1 MSIYDH
7 IPAYDYNVLIEVTI
21 HEQMVGDPLPAPDH
35 LINCLDA
42 LPFEWVCRIVG
53 RHDRASKPHYHIH
66 GCVKSLQPEADE
78 DGFRHIGVNSK
89 SEVESKRR
97 WVKRRFEKDLGT
109 KGVCVKFNADTER
122 KDHLPYP
129 LKEYLTPESMP
140 PYIQS
145 MCVGVTPA
153 QLESFR
159 QFGAGIYKA
168 EASRKDY
175 DERKQEARK
184 LKYAAYHEYIR
195 SQFSVRSVDSMKA
208 LKRKVLLNLKKYL
221 IAQPDTN
228 ITDYRNVPVI
238 SEIIAYQY
246 AEDEGVPSAALDDF
260 LLGGDG
266 LYDKFMNLIDPR
278 LREYFNE
285 DNTLKSL

>member
-7 IPAYDYNVLIEVTI
+7 IPAYHYNVLIEVTI
-21 HEQMVGDPLPAPDH
+21 HEQMIGEPLPTRDH

-66 GCVKSLQPEADE
+66 GCVKSLQPEDDE

-89 SEVESKRR
+89 NEVESKRR
-97 WVKRRFEKDLGT
+97 WIKRRFERDIDT
-109 KGVCVKFNADTER
+109 KGVCVKFNTDTDR

-129 LKEYLTPESMP
+129 LKEYTTPADMP
-140 PYIQS
+140 VWVHPLCI
-145 MCVGVTPA
+145 GVTPA

-159 QFGAGIYKA
+159 QFGSGIYKA

-195 SQFSVRSVDSMKA
+195 SQFSVKSCESMKE
-208 LKRKVLLNLKKYL
+208 LKRKTLLNLKKYL

-228 ITDYRNVPVI
+228 ITDYRNIPVI

-246 AEDEGVPSAALDDF
+246 AEDSNIPQRALDDF
-260 LLGGDG
+260 LMGGDG
-266 LYDKFMNLIDPR
+266 IFDKFMNLIDPR
-278 LREYFNE
+278 IRHHFN
-285 DNTLKSL
+285 DDGSLKSL

>member
-21 HEQMVGDPLPAPDH
+21 HPQHIGELPERDH

-53 RHDRASKPHYHIH
+53 RHEQASKPHYHIH
-66 GCVKSLQPEADE
+66 GCVKTLQPEDDE

-97 WVKRRFEKDLGT
+97 WVKRRFERDLAT
-109 KGVCVKFNADTER
+109 KGVCVKLNTDTDR
-122 KDHLPYP
+122 RDHLPYP
-129 LKEYLTPESMP
+129 LKEYLKPESMP
-140 PYIQS
+140 PYIPP

-159 QFGAGIYKA
+159 QFGSGIYKA
-168 EASRKDY
+168 EASRKQY
-175 DERKQEARK
+175 DERKQEERK
-184 LKYAAYHEYIR
+184 LKYANYHEYIR
-195 SQFSVRSVDSMKA
+195 SNLSVRSVDSMKA
-208 LKRKVLLNLKKYL
+208 LKRKILLNLKKYL

-228 ITDYRNVPVI
+228 INDYRNAPVI

-246 AEDEGVPSAALDDF
+246 AEEEGIPPAALDDF
-260 LLGGDG
+260 LMGGEG
-266 LYDKFMNLIDPR
+266 VFNEFINAIDPR
-278 LREYFNE
+278 LREYFKE
-285 DNTLKSL
+285 DGTLKSI

>member
-21 HEQMVGDPLPAPDH
+21 HPQMIGELPERDH

-53 RHDRASKPHYHIH
+53 RHEKASKPHYHIH
-66 GCVKSLQPEADE
+66 ACVKSLQPEDDE
-78 DGFRHIGVNSK
+78 DGFRNIGVNSK

-97 WVKRRFEKDLGT
+97 WVKRRFERDLGT
-109 KGVCVKFNADTER
+109 KGVCVKLNTDTDR

-129 LKEYLTPESMP
+129 LKEYLKPGSMP

-145 MCVGVTPA
+145 MCTGVTPA
-153 QLESFR
+153 QLEAFR
-159 QFGAGIYKA
+159 QFGSGIYKA
-168 EASRKDY
+168 EASRKEY

-195 SQFSVRSVDSMKA
+195 AQFSVRSVDSMKA

-238 SEIIAYQY
+238 SEIITYQY
-246 AEDEGVPSAALDDF
+246 AQDEGIPTAALDDF
-260 LLGGDG
+260 LLGGEG
-266 LYDKFMNLIDPR
+266 VFNEFINAIDPR
-278 LREYFNE
+278 LREYFKE
-285 DNTLKSL
+285 DGTLKSN